1 MPKSNTLQ
9 SFCMYL
15 KKYCIAE
22 ADTENFIYCFRGHKS
37 KSFEYKPSLLR
48 NKGYVENEEYIK
60 DEVITHY
67 PELFHE
73 PGHITIEDL
82 AIMQHYGIPTRLL
95 DVTFNPFVAMFFAT
109 EKVEK
114 KEKIELTGEIAVFK
128 IPKEYIKYSNTEE
141 NKECNF
147 PYLIRTSFNN
157 PRIKLQNGAFLNFSS
172 NVESIPDEWIVTKI
186 EIENSAKTALRTE
199 LAIMNIS
206 DSTIYPELEHFRS
219 EIKRKFYK

>member
-73 PGHITIEDL
+73 PGNITIEDL
-82 AIMQHYGIPTRLL
+82 AIMQHYGIPTDLI
-95 DVTFNPFVAMFFAT
+95 DVSLNPLVALFFAT
-109 EKVEK
+109 EKDK
-114 KEKIELTGEIAVFK
+114 GKEKYLPRYRRGLCLSRAGAAAFV
-128 IPKEYIKYSNTEE
+128 
-141 NKECNF
+141 
-147 PYLIRTSFNN
+147 PYPSL
-157 PRIKLQNGAFLNFSS
+157 GACQFL
-172 NVESIPDEWIVTKI
+172 PCG
-186 EIENSAKTALRTE
+186 L
-199 LAIMNIS
+199 
-206 DSTIYPELEHFRS
+206 
-219 EIKRKFYK
+219 